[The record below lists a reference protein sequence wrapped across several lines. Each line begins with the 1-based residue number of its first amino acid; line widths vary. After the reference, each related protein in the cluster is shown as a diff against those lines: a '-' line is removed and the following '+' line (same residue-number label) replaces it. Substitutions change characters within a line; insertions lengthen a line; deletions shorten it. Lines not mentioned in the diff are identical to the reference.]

1 MSRIRVYSSVC
12 CPYCVR
18 AIDLLKAKGLEV
30 EVVDVTFSP
39 DLRAQMRER
48 AGGRNKVPQ
57 VFIGERH
64 IGGYHELKELDDAGG
79 LDALLTSASA

>member
-1 MSRIRVYSSVC
+1 MSRVKVYTSFC

-18 AIDLLKAKGLEV
+18 AIDLLKAKGVEV
-30 EVVDVTFSP
+30 EEIDITMSP

-57 VFIGERH
+57 VFIGEQH
-64 IGGYHELKELDDAGG
+64 IGGYHELHALDQAGELDP
-79 LDALLTSASA
+79 LLADWRA

>member
-1 MSRIRVYSSVC
+1 MSRIMVYTSFC

-18 AIDLLKAKGLEV
+18 AIDLLKAKGAEI
-30 EVVDVTFSP
+30 EEIDVTMNP
-39 DLRAQMRER
+39 GLRAKMREL

-64 IGGYHELKELDDAGG
+64 IGGYHELYALDVEGALDPLLAG
-79 LDALLTSASA
+79 